1 MSELQGL
8 AELTLPGDA
17 RELVSRLSDYFGP
30 WLIEPTRGMAM
41 WNAADKMNFREHVSE
56 SRSLPQSA
64 VSYFGESGMMSRDD
78 VANTD
83 GKVVAVLDIAG
94 TMMKSASSMSSN
106 TGTIRVR
113 HELRAAMNDPKIGAA
128 LIRFDTPGG
137 TVAGTA
143 DLAGDIAFAAT
154 QKPVVGFAEDLV
166 ASAGLWC
173 FTQCL
178 SCYANAATAQIGS
191 IGTVLGLYDQSGAAA
206 QAGIKAL
213 VFATG
218 PLKGAGFPGAEITDA
233 QKAYFQSIVD
243 EIQPSFTQAVAMGR
257 KLTLTHVQ
265 ALATGAVFSATKAKE
280 HGLIDG
286 IQSFDQTL
294 NQLFQMIPAGGKS
307 SAKTKRGSQ
316 MKDTNSAADSAA
328 ETASVEPTADQ
339 MRASITAD
347 LTKFVAKFGAENGA
361 KWFTE
366 SKSYEQ
372 ALEAHVAVLEAK
384 LAADREAS
392 DKLVQEADA
401 KIATLEAALKDVKL
415 GETAAVSFQDGD
427 KGSKGAAKS
436 RNVLGDNLS
445 VLASEIEGKL
455 TGANASA

>member
-1 MSELQGL
+1 MSDLRGL
-8 AELTLPGDA
+8 AELILPGDA

-41 WNAADKMNFREHVSE
+41 WDAAQKMGLREHVSE
-56 SRSLPQSA
+56 QRVLPQSA
-64 VSYFGESGMMSRDD
+64 ISYVGEAGPMSREG
-78 VANTD
+78 VANTE
-83 GKVVAVLDIAG
+83 GKVVAVLDVAG

-113 HELRAAMNDPKIGAA
+113 QELRSAISNPKIGGA
-128 LIRFDTPGG
+128 LMRFDTPGG
-137 TVAGTA
+137 TVAGTS

-154 QKPVVGFAEDLV
+154 QKPVIGFAEDLV

-294 NQLFQMIPAGGKS
+294 NQLFNMIPAGGKS

-316 MKDTNSAADSAA
+316 MKDANSKANADA
-328 ETASVEPTADQ
+328 EESTPDQNQ

-347 LTKFVAKFGAENGA
+347 LSKFVAKFGAENGA

-372 ALEAHVAVLEAK
+372 ALEAHITVLEAK
-384 LAADREAS
+384 ITADREAS
-392 DKLVQEADA
+392 DKLIKESDA
-401 KIATLEAALKDVKL
+401 KIAELETALKEVKL
-415 GETAAVSFQDGD
+415 GETAAVSFQDGEKGK
-427 KGSKGAAKS
+427 KGSAKS
-436 RNVLGDNLS
+436 ASNLGTGLS
-445 VLASEIEGKL
+445 ALAAEIEDKMP
-455 TGANASA
+455 GAKASA

>member
-1 MSELQGL
+1 MSDLHGL

-41 WNAADKMNFREHVSE
+41 WNAAEKMDLREHVSE
-56 SRSLPQSA
+56 HRALAPSA
-64 VSYFGESGMMSRDD
+64 VSYSGESGPISRED
-78 VANTD
+78 VANTN
-83 GKVVAVLDIAG
+83 GKVIAVLDVAG
-94 TMMKSASSMSSN
+94 TMMKSSSSMSSN
-106 TGTIRVR
+106 TGTIRLR
-113 HELRAAMNDPKIGAA
+113 QELRSAISNPKIGGV
-128 LIRFDTPGG
+128 LMRFDTPGG

-154 QKPVVGFAEDLV
+154 QKPVIGFAEDLV

-178 SCYANAATAQIGS
+178 ACYANAATAQIGS

-218 PLKGAGFPGAEITDA
+218 PLKGAGFPGAEITES

-265 ALATGAVFSATKAKE
+265 ALATGAVFSAKKAKE

-286 IQSFDQTL
+286 IQSFDATL
-294 NQLFQMIPAGGKS
+294 NQLFQMIPAGGKP
-307 SAKTKRGSQ
+307 AKTKRGSQ
-316 MKDTNSAADSAA
+316 MKDADSNAADSHAA
-328 ETASVEPTADQ
+328 EATPDQ
-339 MRASITAD
+339 VRAAVTAD
-347 LTKFVAKFGAENGA
+347 LSKFVARFGAENGA

-366 SKSYEQ
+366 AKTYEQ
-372 ALEAHVAVLEAK
+372 ALEAHVGALEAK
-384 LAADREAS
+384 LTADREAS
-392 DKLVQEADA
+392 DKLTQEADA
-401 KIATLEAALKDVKL
+401 KITELEAALQEVKL
-415 GETAAVSFQDGD
+415 GETAAVSFQDGEKGK
-427 KGSKGAAKS
+427 KGSAKAA
-436 RNVLGDNLS
+436 NHLGSGLS
-445 VLASEIEGKL
+445 ALAAEIEDKMP
-455 TGANASA
+455 GAKASA